1 MCIQYEYRRLLRRTR
16 RGFGCA
22 RGLARDDDDDDDDVM
37 GVGALLRR
45 VLGGPTV
52 KTTKTTTTTS
62 GGGGGGSLGRR
73 RRRKVDDEDD
83 DVDADY
89 DDDEDDESMIE
100 NEDDEDDDDEDDE
113 DDEDD
118 DEDDEDDDEVSAE
131 DGKGGRGRERNRRD
145 DALAKRGSKR
155 VKKGTTEGESRG
167 GFRVNQNVID
177 LAPTSEKG
185 DDDDDDAGELDR
197 RGGGRQS
204 RRKPAQNLRQMFGT
218 TTTTTTSMKTGR
230 DIEGANAQRAK
241 KSPGG
246 GNRRAAKVDIVDLE
260 MAIELSLDVDT
271 LTEIER
277 SFLPE
282 TEEHTDADFIA
293 IRNALI
299 VKWRSKP
306 REYLSAAAATTLFKN
321 KFFTL
326 ARCVHKYLTTFGY
339 INFGVM
345 KSGKFEAEL
354 TEGDKMSVVVVG
366 AGIAGVTAAR
376 HLQALGH
383 KVVVIESRERSGGR
397 IRTQEFENTS
407 ASSAS
412 GRNAVADLG
421 GSILSGKSGNP
432 LCVVAKQLGI
442 KTQTIQP
449 ECPLF
454 DKEGEL
460 IDETIDAQVEKDFNE
475 ILAQMSRYRDSLTV
489 DAAAKKSFGQELS
502 RRINSVLRDGVP
514 VGSLMSKTQ
523 TFDWHVANL
532 EFANAARADDLSLRY
547 WDQDDPYDFTG
558 EHVVIPGGN
567 SRFVEALAKDVK
579 IWYQHRVTGITD
591 ASTFGSTGVIVHCG
605 DAIDICADCC
615 IVTVP
620 LGVLKKDV
628 ISFVPALPP
637 RKMQAIRNINFGLLN
652 KVVLV
657 FEHRFWDENIDTFG
671 FLQNVSKDRGKFFLV
686 YSYTKHA
693 DGNVLLAL
701 CSGDSA
707 IEVENS
713 KVGDVVDDL
722 MESLRS
728 AFEKNGVVIPDPL
741 AAHVTAWGKDENTY
755 GSYSSC
761 STTTSTVDYEE
772 MSKPVNNVHFAGEAT
787 NAMYPATIHGAFL
800 SGLRE
805 AGRIAMKS
813 AATDTNKKMIEIN
826 VAINSFEAD
835 DSDGA

>member
-1 MCIQYEYRRLLRRTR
+1 
-16 RGFGCA
+16 
-22 RGLARDDDDDDDDVM
+22 M

-45 VLGGPTV
+45 VLGGPTTTTV
-52 KTTKTTTTTS
+52 KTT
-62 GGGGGGSLGRR
+62 GGGGNGSLE
-73 RRRKVDDEDD
+73 RRRKDDD
-83 DVDADY
+83 DVVAD
-89 DDDEDDESMIE
+89 DV
-100 NEDDEDDDDEDDE
+100 EDDE

-118 DEDDEDDDEVSAE
+118 DEEDESMEEEDEDDEDDDGDE
-131 DGKGGRGRERNRRD
+131 DEGDDDDDSGERVGNYGRRREGSRREP
-145 DALAKRGSKR
+145 DALGERESKR
-155 VKKGTTEGESRG
+155 VKKGTMDDERKGRERG
-167 GFRVNQNVID
+167 NQGGVD
-177 LAPTSEKG
+177 LAPASANVR
-185 DDDDDDAGELDR
+185 DDDEVDDEFDDELDL
-197 RGGGRQS
+197 RGGGRRS
-204 RRKPAQNLRQMFGT
+204 RRKSKQNLRQMFGT
-218 TTTTTTSMKTGR
+218 TTTMTSMKTEVEVQ
-230 DIEGANAQRAK
+230 DAQRANK
-241 KSPGG
+241 SSPGG
-246 GNRRAAKVDIVDLE
+246 GNRRAAKVDIVDFE

-277 SFLPE
+277 SFLPQ

-306 REYLSAAAATTLFKN
+306 REYLSAAMATTLFKN

-345 KSGKFEAEL
+345 RSGKFEAEL

-366 AGIAGVTAAR
+366 AGIAGVAAAR

-383 KVVVIESRERSGGR
+383 KVVVLESSERSGGR

-432 LCVVAKQLGI
+432 LCVVARQLGI

-454 DKEGEL
+454 DKEGQL

-502 RRINSVLRDGVP
+502 RRIDSVLRDGVP
-514 VGSLMSKTQ
+514 VGSLMSTTQ

-567 SRFVEALAKDVK
+567 SRFVEALSKDVK

-591 ASTFGSTGVIVHCG
+591 ASSFGSTGVIVHCG
-605 DAIDICADCC
+605 NAIDICADCC

-637 RKMQAIRNINFGLLN
+637 RKTQAIRNINFGLLN

-657 FEHRFWDENIDTFG
+657 FEDRFWDENIDTFG

-713 KVGDVVDDL
+713 EAGNVVNDL
-722 MESLRS
+722 MESLRT
-728 AFEKNGVVIPDPL
+728 AYEKNGVVIPDPL

-761 STTTSTVDYEE
+761 STTTSTADYEE
-772 MSKPVNNVHFAGEAT
+772 MSKPANNVHFAGEAT

-813 AATDTNKKMIEIN
+813 AATDTNKKLIEIN

-835 DSDGA
+835 DSDDGA